1 VVVNDDFDR
10 AVGDLVAI
18 VEGRGQALEAHR
30 PELAPLL
37 KELLGR

>member
-1 VVVNDDFDR
+1 
-10 AVGDLVAI
+10 VGDLVDI

-37 KELLGR
+37 EELVGR